1 MSNLGIQRDMGCSV
15 SSSNL
20 IDRLPHRQ
28 PFLFLSSIESVESGV
43 SGRAQWQVHGDEAF
57 LLGHFPSNPIVPG
70 VLIVEALAQLAGLV
84 AFQCG
89 AEPVHGADEIGGR
102 LAHVDARFDN
112 VVQPPAVIDL
122 HVSIQRSMGNLFMFD
137 VSAAVDGTVAARGSL
152 TVSRVTKP

>member
-1 MSNLGIQRDMGCSV
+1 MSNLGIQRDTGCSV
-15 SSSNL
+15 SPSNL

-43 SGRAQWQVHGDEAF
+43 SGRARWQVRGDETF
-57 LLGHFPSNPIVPG
+57 LLGHFPGNPIVPG

-89 AEPVHGADEIGGR
+89 DEPAHDSDEIGGR

-122 HVSIQRSMGNLFMFD
+122 RVSIQRSMGNLFMFD
-137 VSAAVDGTVAARGSL
+137 VSAEVDGSVAARGSL
-152 TVSRVTKP
+152 TVAKVMKP

>member
-1 MSNLGIQRDMGCSV
+1 MSNLGIQRDMGCSG
-15 SSSNL
+15 SPSNL

-43 SGRAQWQVHGDEAF
+43 SGRARWQVRGDEAF
-57 LLGHFPSNPIVPG
+57 FVGHFPGTPIVPG

-84 AFQCG
+84 ALQCG
-89 AEPVHGADEIGGR
+89 DEPAHGAGEIGGR

-122 HVSIQRSMGNLFMFD
+122 RVSIQRSMGNLFMFD

-152 TVSRVTKP
+152 TVARVVEP